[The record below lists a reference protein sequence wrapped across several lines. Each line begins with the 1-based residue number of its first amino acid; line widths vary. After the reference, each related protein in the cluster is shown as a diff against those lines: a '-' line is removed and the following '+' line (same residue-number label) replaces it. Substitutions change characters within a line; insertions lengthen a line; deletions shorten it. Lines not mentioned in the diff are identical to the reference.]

1 MDKLKTI
8 YKETDWSKIGIAAFY
23 GYFAINI
30 LMKAFAYDHGDNIY
44 KYFFVFGMF
53 FLAIKL
59 LVTKYTLRET
69 LWSAFLLGIA
79 IPLSIITKSNT
90 WLLLFLTIIG
100 MKNCSYEKLIKIAV
114 YIRCIS
120 ACVLV
125 LGSVFGVYDI
135 GFKTTPDT
143 NYVELPVYGFGMGE
157 PNYAFLSIFLTIL
170 LLLYYNYE
178 RLDKWWFIWTSVIAL
193 IFYEFTFC
201 RTGITVFFFCWGLI
215 FFEKKVKNDKKK
227 FILALSIPVGAL
239 FSFITMLIFNKENPV
254 LKLLNHFVSGR
265 IYIINSYFKD
275 QGLALLPRPQE
286 VFYASYYGLIDNSYM
301 FVLLYCGWFVAIFFL
316 VLLCLMLGKL
326 YKLRKYK
333 ELVMLAALALY
344 GVLEQFVMNGFMNPF
359 ILLGAVLLYPDFLK
373 QDKNQKVIEKEETY
387 EAISNSA
394 GA

>member
-30 LMKAFAYDHGDNIY
+30 LMKAFAYDHGDDIY

-69 LWSAFLLGIA
+69 LWSAILLGIA

-227 FILALSIPVGAL
+227 FILVLSIPVGAL

-286 VFYASYYGLIDNSYM
+286 IFYASYYGLIDNSYM

-316 VLLCLMLGKL
+316 VLLCLM
-326 YKLRKYK
+326 
-333 ELVMLAALALY
+333 
-344 GVLEQFVMNGFMNPF
+344 
-359 ILLGAVLLYPDFLK
+359 
-373 QDKNQKVIEKEETY
+373 
-387 EAISNSA
+387 
-394 GA
+394 